1 MEQYMSLQNKYS
13 TFHSNISLNYYSSEY
28 KEAKN
33 KDELILSKIKEE
45 FKDRYTI
52 LRTPQLGS
60 MKANTAIRPLNGG
73 DYDIDRGI
81 VLDNDSAPENPV
93 IVKKQIKEVLSK
105 HGFKEPKIKK
115 PCVTADYKSKPI
127 HIDYVVFTDDFTK
140 QTKLGVGK
148 EFSGESERFWD
159 YNDTEG
165 LLEWLV
171 WKGEF
176 KSDDYKKQYYRIVR
190 YLKRWRDYNYKV
202 ESERKKV
209 FSIALAVMARE
220 QFQSDI
226 DVNSGA
232 CDDHNCLINT
242 LKSMLGD
249 YKYFKPQGEGKYNID
264 VNLPKVPHIESPRVC
279 QRLNNLRNWNN
290 EKIKSLYIRIS

>member
-1 MEQYMSLQNKYS
+1 MSLQNKYS